1 MYIQNLDVTP
11 KSYSNNNKKE
21 GNILEIGEAK
31 YSGEE
36 RSEDNSCKKVN
47 LKQPLREHGR
57 GSGRLSSE
65 GWKLFSLSSLRGN
78 THSYGRVCGQI
89 KENTHTPRKLRI
101 STNTISEEK
110 RKYEW

>member
-1 MYIQNLDVTP
+1 MYIQCLDVTP
-11 KSYSNNNKKE
+11 KFYSNNNKKE

-47 LKQPLREHGR
+47 LKQPLWEHGR

-65 GWKLFSLSSLRGN
+65 GWKLFSLSSLRRN
-78 THSYGRVCGQI
+78 THSCGRVCGQS
-89 KENTHTPRKLRI
+89 KGKHTHTQETKDFD
-101 STNTISEEK
+101 
-110 RKYEW
+110 KYY